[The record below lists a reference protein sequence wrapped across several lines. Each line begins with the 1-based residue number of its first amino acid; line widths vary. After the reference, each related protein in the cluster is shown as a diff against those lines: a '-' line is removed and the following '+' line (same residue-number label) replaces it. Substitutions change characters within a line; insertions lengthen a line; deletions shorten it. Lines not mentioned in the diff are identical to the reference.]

1 MGAKVSDENTVP
13 VVMAFSG
20 SDPTG
25 GAGMLA
31 DGEAV
36 AAVGARLA
44 PVITTL
50 TVQDTSKVFFCEP
63 VAGTLVVEQA
73 RAVLEDIPISVF
85 KLGMLGSV
93 ENVEVVH
100 TLLKDY
106 PDIPVVLDPVLISG
120 DGSSL
125 ADDELR
131 EAMIHLLFPLVTLVT
146 PNSHEARILAP
157 EADSLDACAQELE
170 GYGCEFVLITGTH
183 EATPKVE
190 NRLYANRRRLD
201 SWHWERLE
209 NDYHGSGCTLASAI
223 AGLLAHG
230 REVYSAVQE
239 AQEYTWQALRH
250 GRRTGMGQYLP
261 NRFYWVER

>member
-1 MGAKVSDENTVP
+1 MDEERTVP

-25 GAGMLA
+25 GAGILA

-50 TVQDTSKVFFCEP
+50 TVQDTARVFSCEP
-63 VAGTLVVEQA
+63 VAGVRVVEQA
-73 RAVLEDIPISVF
+73 RAVLEDMPVSVF

-93 ENVEVVH
+93 ENVEVIH

-120 DGSSL
+120 DGSEL
-125 ADDELR
+125 ADEELR
-131 EAMIHLLFPLVTLVT
+131 EAMISLLFPLTTLVT

-157 EADSLDACAQELE
+157 EADSLDACAEELE

-183 EATPKVE
+183 EATPEVV
-190 NRLYANRRRLD
+190 NTLYGNHRRLE
-201 SWHWERLE
+201 SWSWQRLQ

-230 REVYSAVQE
+230 REIFGAVQE

-250 GRRTGMGQYLP
+250 GHRAGMGQYLP
-261 NRFYWVER
+261 NRFYWVKP